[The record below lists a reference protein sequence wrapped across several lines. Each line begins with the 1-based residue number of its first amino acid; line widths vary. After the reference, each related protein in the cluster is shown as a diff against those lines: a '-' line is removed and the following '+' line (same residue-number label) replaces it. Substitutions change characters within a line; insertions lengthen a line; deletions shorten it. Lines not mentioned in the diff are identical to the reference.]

1 MLFYFSDLGEMGAF
15 FQSMFSFGGAVITP
29 DAGALTLSYLPMLL
43 VAALASTPLMAK
55 LYKKVENTK
64 AAPVLQALF
73 CCVVLGI
80 ATALLVSQ
88 SYNPFLYFR
97 F

>member
-1 MLFYFSDLGEMGAF
+1 
-15 FQSMFSFGGAVITP
+15 
-29 DAGALTLSYLPMLL
+29 MLL